1 MEKFKKGDRVKFDYH
16 FDLGIGT
23 IYECI
28 GTLNGKNLY
37 TVVFDKSN
45 VYLNDGDLGEE
56 YKNKCWNCIE
66 NELELVSSK
75 TKVKIVNWR
84 QK

>member
-23 IYECI
+23 ICECI
-28 GTLNGKNLY
+28 GTLNEENIY
-37 TVVFDKSN
+37 IVVFDKTN
-45 VYLNDGDLGEE
+45 KYWYCKEE
-56 YKNKCWNCIE
+56 Y
-66 NELELVSSK
+66 LELVSNK
-75 TKVKIVNWR
+75 ITKVKIVNWR